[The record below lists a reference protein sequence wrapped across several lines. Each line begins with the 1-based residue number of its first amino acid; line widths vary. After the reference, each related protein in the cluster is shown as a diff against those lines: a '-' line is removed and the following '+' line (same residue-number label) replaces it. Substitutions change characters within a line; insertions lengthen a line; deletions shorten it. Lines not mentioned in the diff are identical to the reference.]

1 MKTQTAI
8 EKAGSIKQLAELLG
22 ISRPAISQW
31 GEDVPPMRVFQL
43 KAIKPDWFIEN
54 QSNELQNKND

>member
-43 KAIKPDWFIEN
+43 KAIKPEWFVTE
-54 QSNELQNKND
+54 

>member
-31 GEDVPPMRVFQL
+31 GDDVPAMRVFQL
-43 KAIKPDWFIEN
+43 KAIRPDWFI
-54 QSNELQNKND
+54 NEAA